1 MSYYTLLVREKQSG
15 FQRLIYL
22 SCYHRLSKRM
32 AVEQDLTNTS
42 VTNTSSSSTPSAS
55 RVSGQ
60 SSSATTPSV
69 RSKRTSHRRKS
80 TKQNKIDT
88 VLVVNPNSSGG
99 LTGKGWNDL
108 YSEIKD
114 ALGTANVEV
123 ALTKKAGDGTTL
135 TRQFLK
141 QGFKKVV
148 AIGGDGTLNEVAN
161 GFFEEP
167 VGIHSNKT
175 TTDDGPASKFPPMRP
190 INPDAIMGVVPAGT
204 RNVLAKS
211 LGLPEGIANCC
222 KTFQLG
228 KAKKMDVIYVT
239 VTSQED
245 HSSTT
250 SRIFLNA
257 AEMGVAGEIIER
269 SKKVR
274 EVVNSRIVSTITS
287 IAATLPTY
295 QSNECEVS
303 IGDDEKKFA
312 IKMTM
317 AVVANGQF
325 LGGGFK
331 VAPHAN
337 MSDGLLDLV
346 ILKDSGGLK
355 MVDEL
360 INMKDGNYQ
369 EEDNITYRQV
379 RKVSLISKE
388 RDVTVTVDGEPIG
401 ILPATFEV
409 IPNVL
414 TVKM

>member
-1 MSYYTLLVREKQSG
+1 
-15 FQRLIYL
+15 
-22 SCYHRLSKRM
+22 M
-32 AVEQDLTNTS
+32 AVEQN
-42 VTNTSSSSTPSAS
+42 VTTT
-55 RVSGQ
+55 
-60 SSSATTPSV
+60 TTPSPPLP
-69 RSKRTSHRRKS
+69 RISHRSTTTPPYSKRTYHRKKRS
-80 TKQNKIDT
+80 IKQKDIDT
-88 VLVVNPNSSGG
+88 VLVVNPNSSSG

-108 YSEIKD
+108 YSEIKE
-114 ALGTANVEV
+114 ALGTGVEV
-123 ALTKKAGDGTTL
+123 ALTKKPGDGTTL
-135 TRQFLK
+135 ARQFLK

-167 VGIHSNKT
+167 VGIHSNKINGGRAGST
-175 TTDDGPASKFPPMRP
+175 PLKP

-211 LGLPEGIANCC
+211 LGLPEGVVNCC
-222 KTFQLG
+222 KTFHLG
-228 KAKKMDVIYVT
+228 KPKKMDVIYAT

-245 HSSTT
+245 HSSTM
-250 SRIFLNA
+250 SRFFLNA

-295 QSNECEVS
+295 QSNECEIS
-303 IGDDEKKFA
+303 IGNNGKKFA

-331 VAPHAN
+331 VAPHAS

-346 ILKDSGGLK
+346 VLKDSGSLK
-355 MVDEL
+355 MIDEL
-360 INMKDGNYQ
+360 INMKDGDYK
-369 EEDNITYRQV
+369 EEDKITYRQTT
-379 RKVSLISKE
+379 KVSLVSKE

-401 ILPATFEV
+401 VLPATFEV
-409 IPNVL
+409 IPHAL

>member
-1 MSYYTLLVREKQSG
+1 
-15 FQRLIYL
+15 
-22 SCYHRLSKRM
+22 M
-32 AVEQDLTNTS
+32 AVEQD
-42 VTNTSSSSTPSAS
+42 VTHPTPPPPPHPL
-55 RVSGQ
+55 VSHR
-60 SSSATTPSV
+60 STTPP
-69 RSKRTSHRRKS
+69 RLKRTYHRKKS
-80 TKQNKIDT
+80 IKQKDIDT
-88 VLVVNPNSSGG
+88 VLVVNPNSSSG

-108 YSEIKD
+108 YPEIKE
-114 ALGTANVEV
+114 ALGTSVEV
-123 ALTKKAGDGTTL
+123 ALTKKPGDGTTL
-135 TRQFLK
+135 ARQFLK

-167 VGIHSNKT
+167 VGIHSNKING
-175 TTDDGPASKFPPMRP
+175 GPLPKFPPLRP

-228 KAKKMDVIYVT
+228 KPKKMDAIYAT

-245 HSSTT
+245 HSSTM

-257 AEMGVAGEIIER
+257 AEMGVAAEIIER

-274 EVVNSRIVSTITS
+274 EVVNSRIVSTITR
-287 IAATLPTY
+287 
-295 QSNECEVS
+295 
-303 IGDDEKKFA
+303 
-312 IKMTM
+312 

-331 VAPHAN
+331 VAPHAS

-346 ILKDSGGLK
+346 VLKDSGSLK
-355 MVDEL
+355 MIDEL
-360 INMKDGNYQ
+360 INMKDGDYK
-369 EEDNITYRQV
+369 EEDNITYRQTT
-379 RKVSLISKE
+379 KVSLISKE

-409 IPNVL
+409 IPHAL
-414 TVKM
+414 TVRM

>member
-1 MSYYTLLVREKQSG
+1 
-15 FQRLIYL
+15 
-22 SCYHRLSKRM
+22 M
-32 AVEQDLTNTS
+32 AVEQD
-42 VTNTSSSSTPSAS
+42 VTHPPPPPPL
-55 RVSGQ
+55 VSHR
-60 SSSATTPSV
+60 STTPP
-69 RSKRTSHRRKS
+69 RLKRTYHRKKPI
-80 TKQNKIDT
+80 KQKDIDT
-88 VLVVNPNSSGG
+88 VLVVNPNSSSG

-108 YSEIKD
+108 YPEIKV
-114 ALGTANVEV
+114 ALGANVEV
-123 ALTKKAGDGTTL
+123 ALTKKPGDGTTL
-135 TRQFLK
+135 ARQFLK

-167 VGIHSNKT
+167 VGIHSNKING
-175 TTDDGPASKFPPMRP
+175 GPPPKFPPLRP

-228 KAKKMDVIYVT
+228 KPKKMDVIYAT

-245 HSSTT
+245 HSSTM

-257 AEMGVAGEIIER
+257 AEMGVAAEIIER

-295 QSNECEVS
+295 QSNECEIS
-303 IGDDEKKFA
+303 IDNNKKKFA

-331 VAPHAN
+331 VAPHAS

-346 ILKDSGGLK
+346 VLKDSGSLK
-355 MVDEL
+355 MIDEL
-360 INMKDGNYQ
+360 INMKDGDYK
-369 EEDNITYRQV
+369 EEDNITYRQTT
-379 RKVSLISKE
+379 KVSLISKE

-409 IPNVL
+409 IPHAL
-414 TVKM
+414 TVRM

>member
-1 MSYYTLLVREKQSG
+1 M
-15 FQRLIYL
+15 
-22 SCYHRLSKRM
+22 
-32 AVEQDLTNTS
+32 
-42 VTNTSSSSTPSAS
+42 
-55 RVSGQ
+55 
-60 SSSATTPSV
+60 
-69 RSKRTSHRRKS
+69 
-80 TKQNKIDT
+80 
-88 VLVVNPNSSGG
+88 VNPNSCSG
-99 LTGKGWNDL
+99 LTGKGWDDL
-108 YSEIKD
+108 YSEIKE
-114 ALGTANVEV
+114 ALGTSVEV
-123 ALTKKAGDGTTL
+123 ALTKKPGDGTIL

-167 VGIHSNKT
+167 VGIHSNKING
-175 TTDDGPASKFPPMRP
+175 GPAEFRHLKA
-190 INPDAIMGVVPAGT
+190 INPDAIMGVVPTGT

-211 LGLPEGIANCC
+211 LGLPEGVANCC
-222 KTFQLG
+222 KRFQLG
-228 KAKKMDVIYVT
+228 KPKKMDVVYAT

-245 HSSTT
+245 HLSTT

-257 AEMGVAGEIIER
+257 AEMGVAGEIIEK

-274 EVVNSRIVSTITS
+274 QVVNSRIVSTITS

-295 QSNECEVS
+295 QSNECEIS
-303 IGDDEKKFA
+303 IGNNGKKFA

-346 ILKDSGGLK
+346 ILKDSGSLK
-355 MVDEL
+355 MIDEL
-360 INMKDGNYQ
+360 INMKDGDYK
-369 EEDNITYRQV
+369 EEDNITYRQTT
-379 RKVSLISKE
+379 KLSLISKE

-409 IPNVL
+409 IPHAL

>member
-1 MSYYTLLVREKQSG
+1 MAGEQHVIPGQVSD
-15 FQRLIYL
+15 L
-22 SCYHRLSKRM
+22 S
-32 AVEQDLTNTS
+32 T
-42 VTNTSSSSTPSAS
+42 TSSSL
-55 RVSGQ
+55 
-60 SSSATTPSV
+60 
-69 RSKRTSHRRKS
+69 KRTYHKKKS
-80 TKQNKIDT
+80 TKQKNIDT
-88 VLVVNPNSSGG
+88 VLVVNPNSSSGM
-99 LTGKGWNDL
+99 TGTGWNDL
-108 YSEIKD
+108 YSEIKE
-114 ALGTANVEV
+114 ALGARVEV

-167 VGIHSNKT
+167 VGIHSNKINGG
-175 TTDDGPASKFPPMRP
+175 GPATGSPPVKP

-228 KAKKMDVIYVT
+228 KPKKMDVIYGT
-239 VTSQED
+239 VTNQED
-245 HSSTT
+245 HSSTM

-257 AEMGVAGEIIER
+257 AEMGVAGEIVER

-274 EVVNSRIVSTITS
+274 EVVNSRIVSTIAS

-295 QSNECEVS
+295 QSNECEIS
-303 IGDDEKKFA
+303 INNNEKKFA

-317 AVVANGQF
+317 AVVANGQL

-331 VAPHAN
+331 VAPHAS

-346 ILKDSGGLK
+346 ILKDSGSLK
-355 MVDEL
+355 MIDEL
-360 INMKDGNYQ
+360 INMKDGDYK
-369 EEDNITYRQV
+369 EEDKITYRQTT
-379 RKVSLISKE
+379 KVSLISKE

-409 IPNVL
+409 IPHAL

>member
-1 MSYYTLLVREKQSG
+1 MVIEQNVTPTTTTTSAPLVSNRSA
-15 FQRLIYL
+15 R
-22 SCYHRLSKRM
+22 
-32 AVEQDLTNTS
+32 TTTTTTS
-42 VTNTSSSSTPSAS
+42 RPH
-55 RVSGQ
+55 
-60 SSSATTPSV
+60 
-69 RSKRTSHRRKS
+69 SKRTSSKKKS
-80 TKQNKIDT
+80 IKQKEIDT
-88 VLVVNPNSSGG
+88 VLVVNPNSSSG

-108 YSEIKD
+108 YSQIKE
-114 ALGTANVEV
+114 ALGTTSVEV

-141 QGFKKVV
+141 QGFKKIV

-167 VGIHSNKT
+167 VGIHSNKAAGGG
-175 TTDDGPASKFPPMRP
+175 DSSNGGEPPSELPPLRP
-190 INPDAIMGVVPAGT
+190 INPDAVMGIVPSGT

-211 LGLPEGIANCC
+211 LGLPEGVANCC

-228 KAKKMDVIYVT
+228 KTKKIDVVYIT

-245 HSSTT
+245 PSSTI

-257 AEMGVAGEIIER
+257 AEMGVAAEIIDR

-303 IGDDEKKFA
+303 VDNNEKKFA
-312 IKMTM
+312 VKMTM

-331 VAPHAN
+331 VAPHAS

-346 ILKDSGGLK
+346 ILKDSGSLK

-369 EEDNITYRQV
+369 EEDKITYRQA

-409 IPNVL
+409 IPHAL
-414 TVKM
+414 TVRM

>member
-1 MSYYTLLVREKQSG
+1 
-15 FQRLIYL
+15 
-22 SCYHRLSKRM
+22 M
-32 AVEQDLTNTS
+32 AVEQHATHPPPL
-42 VTNTSSSSTPSAS
+42 
-55 RVSGQ
+55 VSYR
-60 SSSATTPSV
+60 STTPP
-69 RSKRTSHRRKS
+69 RPKRTYHRKKS
-80 TKQNKIDT
+80 IKQKDIDT
-88 VLVVNPNSSGG
+88 VLVVNPNSSSG

-108 YSEIKD
+108 YPEIKE
-114 ALGTANVEV
+114 ALGTSVEV
-123 ALTKKAGDGTTL
+123 ALTKKPGDGTIL
-135 TRQFLK
+135 ARQFLK

-167 VGIHSNKT
+167 VGIHSNKING
-175 TTDDGPASKFPPMRP
+175 GPPPKFPPLRP

-228 KAKKMDVIYVT
+228 KPKKMDAIYAT
-239 VTSQED
+239 VTSPED
-245 HSSTT
+245 HSSTM

-257 AEMGVAGEIIER
+257 AEMGVAAEIIER

-295 QSNECEVS
+295 QSNECEIS
-303 IGDDEKKFA
+303 LDNNKKKFA

-331 VAPHAN
+331 VAPHAS

-346 ILKDSGGLK
+346 VLKDSGSLK
-355 MVDEL
+355 MIDEL
-360 INMKDGNYQ
+360 INMKDGDYK
-369 EEDNITYRQV
+369 EEDNITYRQTT
-379 RKVSLISKE
+379 KVSLISKE

-409 IPNVL
+409 IPHAL
-414 TVKM
+414 TVRM

>member
-1 MSYYTLLVREKQSG
+1 MPVERDVNA
-15 FQRLIYL
+15 
-22 SCYHRLSKRM
+22 
-32 AVEQDLTNTS
+32 AVVLPGT
-42 VTNTSSSSTPSAS
+42 
-55 RVSGQ
+55 
-60 SSSATTPSV
+60 ATGK
-69 RSKRTSHRRKS
+69 KRTYQRRKS
-80 TKQNKIDT
+80 IKQKEFDT
-88 VLVVNPNSSGG
+88 VLMVNPNSSSGV
-99 LTGKGWNDL
+99 TGKGWDDL
-108 YSEIKD
+108 YSEIKNV
-114 ALGTANVEV
+114 LGGNLEV
-123 ALTKKAGDGTTL
+123 AFTKKPGDGAKL

-141 QGFKKVV
+141 QGFKKVL

-167 VGIHSNKT
+167 VGIHSDKT
-175 TTDDGPASKFPPMRP
+175 NRPAGPTPLKP

-211 LGLPEGIANCC
+211 LGLPEGIVECC
-222 KTFQLG
+222 KNFGIG
-228 KAKKMDVIYVT
+228 KPKKIDAIYAT
-239 VTSQED
+239 VTSQGD
-245 HSSTT
+245 PSSTT
-250 SRIFLNA
+250 SRICLNA

-295 QSNECEVS
+295 QSNECEIS
-303 IGDDEKKFA
+303 IDNNRKKFA

-331 VAPHAN
+331 VAPHAS

-346 ILKDSGGLK
+346 VLKDSGSLK
-355 MVDEL
+355 MIDEL
-360 INMKDGNYQ
+360 FNMKDGDYK
-369 EEDNITYRQV
+369 EEDKIVYRQV
-379 RKVSLISKE
+379 RKVSLTSKE

-409 IPNVL
+409 IPHAL

>member
-1 MSYYTLLVREKQSG
+1 
-15 FQRLIYL
+15 
-22 SCYHRLSKRM
+22 M
-32 AVEQDLTNTS
+32 AVEQN
-42 VTNTSSSSTPSAS
+42 VTTTSSTTSAPLVSHRSTSTTTTTSSRP
-55 RVSGQ
+55 
-60 SSSATTPSV
+60 
-69 RSKRTSHRRKS
+69 RSKRIYHRKKS
-80 TKQNKIDT
+80 IKQKEIDT
-88 VLVVNPNSSGG
+88 VLVVNPNSSSG

-108 YSEIKD
+108 YSEIKE
-114 ALGTANVEV
+114 ALGTTTSVEV

-175 TTDDGPASKFPPMRP
+175 TDGGGPESSEIPPLRT

-228 KAKKMDVIYVT
+228 KPKKMDVIYVT
-239 VTSQED
+239 ATSQED
-245 HSSTT
+245 HSSTI

-257 AEMGVAGEIIER
+257 AEMGVAAEIIDR

-303 IGDDEKKFA
+303 LDNNEKKFA

-331 VAPHAN
+331 VAPHAS

-346 ILKDSGGLK
+346 ILKDSGSLK

-369 EEDNITYRQV
+369 EEDKITYRQA

-409 IPNVL
+409 IPHAL
-414 TVKM
+414 TVRM

>member
-1 MSYYTLLVREKQSG
+1 MS
-15 FQRLIYL
+15 
-22 SCYHRLSKRM
+22 
-32 AVEQDLTNTS
+32 VEQNVDATLVSPRSTTAR
-42 VTNTSSSSTPSAS
+42 TSSI
-55 RVSGQ
+55 
-60 SSSATTPSV
+60 
-69 RSKRTSHRRKS
+69 KRTYHKRKS
-80 TKQNKIDT
+80 IKQKDIDT
-88 VLVVNPNSSGG
+88 VLVVNPNSSSGV
-99 LTGKGWNDL
+99 TGKGWDDL
-108 YSEIKD
+108 YSEITNV
-114 ALGTANVEV
+114 LGKNLEV
-123 ALTKKAGDGTTL
+123 ALTKKSGDGATL

-161 GFFEEP
+161 GFFEES
-167 VGIHSNKT
+167 VEIHSDKIN
-175 TTDDGPASKFPPMRP
+175 GPAGSASLKP

-211 LGLPEGIANCC
+211 LGLPEGIVACC
-222 KTFQLG
+222 KTFDIG
-228 KAKKMDVIYVT
+228 KPKKVDAIYAT
-239 VTSQED
+239 VTSEGD
-245 HSSTT
+245 PSSTT
-250 SRIFLNA
+250 SRICLNA

-295 QSNECEVS
+295 QSNECEIS
-303 IGDDEKKFA
+303 IDNGARKFA

-331 VAPHAN
+331 VAPHAS

-346 ILKDSGGLK
+346 ILKDSGSLK
-355 MVDEL
+355 MIDEL
-360 INMKDGNYQ
+360 INMKDGDYK
-369 EEDNITYRQV
+369 EEDNIIYRQV
-379 RKVSLISKE
+379 RKVSLTSKE

-409 IPNVL
+409 IPNAL
-414 TVKM
+414 TLRM

>member
-1 MSYYTLLVREKQSG
+1 MADERKVIPSTISHQSNTHAHL
-15 FQRLIYL
+15 RRI
-22 SCYHRLSKRM
+22 YHRKKSIKRK
-32 AVEQDLTNTS
+32 DI
-42 VTNTSSSSTPSAS
+42 
-55 RVSGQ
+55 
-60 SSSATTPSV
+60 
-69 RSKRTSHRRKS
+69 
-80 TKQNKIDT
+80 IDT
-88 VLVVNPNSSGG
+88 ILVVNPNSASG

-108 YSEIKD
+108 YSEIKVV
-114 ALGTANVEV
+114 LGDSVEV
-123 ALTKKAGDGTTL
+123 ALTKKSGDGTTL
-135 TRQFLK
+135 ARQFLK

-167 VGIHSNKT
+167 VGIHSNKINSE
-175 TTDDGPASKFPPMRP
+175 PAAEFPPLKP

-211 LGLPEGIANCC
+211 LGLPEGVANCC
-222 KTFQLG
+222 KIFQLG
-228 KAKKMDVIYVT
+228 KPKKMDVIYAT

-245 HSSTT
+245 PSSTT
-250 SRIFLNA
+250 SRIVLNA

-274 EVVNSRIVSTITS
+274 QVVNSRIVSTIAS
-287 IAATLPTY
+287 IATTLPTY
-295 QSNECEVS
+295 QSNECEIT
-303 IGDDEKKFA
+303 IGNGGKKFA

-346 ILKDSGGLK
+346 ILRDSGSLK
-355 MVDEL
+355 MIGEL
-360 INMKDGNYQ
+360 INMKDGDYK
-369 EEDNITYRQV
+369 EEENIIYRQTT
-379 RKVSLISKE
+379 KVSLVSKE

-409 IPNVL
+409 IPHAL

>member
-1 MSYYTLLVREKQSG
+1 MP
-15 FQRLIYL
+15 
-22 SCYHRLSKRM
+22 
-32 AVEQDLTNTS
+32 VEQNVNATLTSPQSTTTS
-42 VTNTSSSSTPSAS
+42 TI
-55 RVSGQ
+55 
-60 SSSATTPSV
+60 
-69 RSKRTSHRRKS
+69 KRTYHKRKS
-80 TKQNKIDT
+80 IKQKDIDT
-88 VLVVNPNSSGG
+88 VLVVNPNSSSGV
-99 LTGKGWNDL
+99 TGKGWEDL
-108 YSEIKD
+108 YSEIKNV
-114 ALGTANVEV
+114 LGRNLEV
-123 ALTKKAGDGTTL
+123 ALTKKPGDGTTL

-167 VGIHSNKT
+167 VGIHSNLIN
-175 TTDDGPASKFPPMRP
+175 GPVGSASLKP

-228 KAKKMDVIYVT
+228 KPKKMDVIYAT
-239 VTSQED
+239 VTNQED
-245 HSSTT
+245 HSSTM

-295 QSNECEVS
+295 QSNECEIS
-303 IGDDEKKFA
+303 IDNDERKFA

-331 VAPHAN
+331 VAPHAS

-355 MVDEL
+355 MIDEL
-360 INMKDGNYQ
+360 INMKDGDYK
-369 EEDNITYRQV
+369 EEDNIMYRQV
-379 RKVSLISKE
+379 KKVSLTSKE

-409 IPNVL
+409 IPHAL
-414 TVKM
+414 TLRI

>member
-1 MSYYTLLVREKQSG
+1 
-15 FQRLIYL
+15 
-22 SCYHRLSKRM
+22 M
-32 AVEQDLTNTS
+32 AVEQNVIPPPPPLVSPRSTTS
-42 VTNTSSSSTPSAS
+42 PP
-55 RVSGQ
+55 R
-60 SSSATTPSV
+60 P
-69 RSKRTSHRRKS
+69 KRTYHRKKS
-80 TKQNKIDT
+80 IKQKDIDT
-88 VLVVNPNSSGG
+88 VLVVNPNSSSGM
-99 LTGKGWNDL
+99 TGTGWNDL
-108 YSEIKD
+108 YSEIKET
-114 ALGTANVEV
+114 LGTSVDV
-123 ALTKKAGDGTTL
+123 ALTKKPGDGTTL
-135 TRQFLK
+135 ARQFLK

-161 GFFEEP
+161 GFFEEQ
-167 VGIHSNKT
+167 VGIHSNKIN
-175 TTDDGPASKFPPMRP
+175 GGSSEFPSLKP

-211 LGLPEGIANCC
+211 LGLPEGIVNCC

-228 KAKKMDVIYVT
+228 KPKKMDVIYAT

-245 HSSTT
+245 HSSTL

-274 EVVNSRIVSTITS
+274 EVVNNRIVSTITS

-295 QSNECEVS
+295 QSNECEIS
-303 IGDDEKKFA
+303 IDNNEKKFA

-346 ILKDSGGLK
+346 ILKDSGSLK
-355 MVDEL
+355 MIDEL
-360 INMKDGNYQ
+360 VNMKDGDYL
-369 EEDNITYRQV
+369 EEDNITYRQTT
-379 RKVSLISKE
+379 KVSLISKE

-409 IPNVL
+409 IPHAL